1 MTQYLTSARF
11 RLALVAVAGSSV
23 LFGAAVVDAIRLEP
37 LPPTESATMFGAA
50 SAIVR
55 PGATAD
61 TLLDDAVANDPFQA
75 TREAP
80 STRYGAAAIPVTV
93 RDVAAGTTQRSA
105 SIRLLGTVIDRDGA
119 SFALCEL
126 EGATVKMVHTGQQI
140 GIYKLRSIT
149 PGSAVFEGQ
158 DGAHLELKVSRSS
171 N

>member
-1 MTQYLTSARF
+1 MTRYLTSGRF

-23 LFGAAVVDAIRLEP
+23 IFGMAVVDAIRLEP
-37 LPPTESATMFGAA
+37 LPPTASASTLGAT

-55 PGATAD
+55 PNATAD
-61 TLLDDAVANDPFQA
+61 TLLDDAVANDPFQP

-80 STRYGAAAIPVTV
+80 ATRYGAAAIPVTIQ
-93 RDVAAGTTQRSA
+93 DVAAGTAQRSA

-119 SFALCEL
+119 SFALCQL

-140 GIYKLRSIT
+140 GVYKLRSIT